1 MIYPWNN
8 WGVAVA
14 DYNGAKCFDHMR
26 CEDAVSCSYDHNR
39 NGDDIYIVQLPSTWT
54 APISSFQNQE
64 RWNYWTSSGSLCS
77 STVCDDI
84 AQCGCGG
91 GSIVTRKHQKMA
103 VAFDRSEVWKWVDA
117 KDQQVLAWANRTCTC
132 SWPHCNAAPTAHFL
146 Q

>member
-8 WGVAVA
+8 WAVAVA
-14 DYNGAKCFDHMR
+14 DYNKNSCYNDYR
-26 CEDAVSCSYDHNR
+26 CDDKVSCSYDSAK
-39 NGDDIYIVQLPSTWT
+39 NGDDIYIVQVPSTWT
-54 APISSFQNQE
+54 APIPSFQNQE
-64 RWNYWTSSGSLCS
+64 RWDYWTSYGEMCS
-77 STVCDDI
+77 AEVKNDI
-84 AQCGCGG
+84 AECGCGG

>member
-8 WGVAVA
+8 WAVAVA
-14 DYNGAKCFDHMR
+14 DYNKNSCYNDYR
-26 CEDAVSCSYDHNR
+26 CDDKVSCSYDNAK
-39 NGDDIYIVQLPSTWT
+39 NGDDIYIVQVPSTWT
-54 APISSFQNQE
+54 APIPSFQNQE
-64 RWNYWTSSGSLCS
+64 RWDYWTSYGEMCS
-77 STVCDDI
+77 AAVKDDI
-84 AQCGCGG
+84 AECGCGG